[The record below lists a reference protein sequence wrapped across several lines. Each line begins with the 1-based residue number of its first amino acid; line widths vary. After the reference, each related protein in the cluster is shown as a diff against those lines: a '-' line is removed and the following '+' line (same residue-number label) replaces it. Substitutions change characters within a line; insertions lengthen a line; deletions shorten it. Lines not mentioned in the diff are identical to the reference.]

1 MVLEYVM
8 ETPPG
13 EGGEFLGSFF
23 AGYVQLAS
31 QNLSFILD
39 YIVANYRPNLCT
51 LLGKPGMEWEPF
63 IKY

>member
-8 ETPPG
+8 ETPPR
-13 EGGEFLGSFF
+13 GGGVLGSFL

-31 QNLSFILD
+31 QNLCLILD
-39 YIVANYRPNLCT
+39 YIVANYRPNLCP
-51 LLGKPGMEWEPF
+51 LLGKTGMEWEPF